1 MNPRQT
7 HIRAIDISSNI
18 FDTYDTAIKE
28 ANALKA
34 YIKYTCEKKG
44 FSCIAFIGVSK
55 CDSQWG
61 KIKVS
66 KYGKREITPIK
77 DEAKETNPHIH
88 IILLSNPNRT
98 LSDLIEGHLS
108 KKYGKKVTWTNKC
121 EDYLAERIRYVIN
134 QTSHFRK
141 VVINPNILEPIA
153 SNFIFQIETQYQAI
167 NNPKRIFQQI

>member
-7 HIRAIDISSNI
+7 HIRAIDINGKI

-44 FSCIAFIGVSK
+44 FACIAFIGVSK
-55 CDSQWG
+55 CDSNLG
-61 KIKVS
+61 KITIS
-66 KYGKREITPIK
+66 KYGKRNITSTE
-77 DEAKETNPHIH
+77 DMEAEVKPHIH

-98 LSDLIEGHLS
+98 LSDLIEKHLS

-121 EDYLAERIRYVIN
+121 EDYLAKRIEYVIN
-134 QTSHFRK
+134 QCSHFRK
-141 VVINPNILEPIA
+141 TVVNTTILEPI
-153 SNFIFQIETQYQAI
+153 SNEFVSKIENQYKEL
-167 NNPKRIFQQI
+167 NNTKRIFSQ